1 MSSLTNQDR
10 RSCLPDLIQ
19 RGKSIF
25 PPIYKGKGSVFR
37 LADGTVLKTGP
48 AWQIRAE
55 EDAMRLVASHTSI
68 PIPRIYDV
76 WFEGDK
82 GFIIMEF
89 IEGENLRRAYFTT
102 LTEDQRRRVCRTLA
116 GYLEQLRLIPL
127 PPPASDWRIGAANGG
142 PFREACLSWANEPL
156 GPFPSLSAFN
166 DYRVSLYDKF
176 GRIHPPVAVR
186 LAELRGA
193 MADDDQR
200 VVFTHADLHRDNVI
214 IRVRAEDS
222 DVDVAAILDWG
233 CAGWRPIFWEA
244 YKVMWLAPGPG
255 IWKEE
260 LVDRLW
266 AGMEKEREREVELS
280 MFANTMPPR

>member
-1 MSSLTNQDR
+1 
-10 RSCLPDLIQ
+10 
-19 RGKSIF
+19 
-25 PPIYKGKGSVFR
+25 
-37 LADGTVLKTGP
+37 
-48 AWQIRAE
+48 
-55 EDAMRLVASHTSI
+55 
-68 PIPRIYDV
+68 
-76 WFEGDK
+76 
-82 GFIIMEF
+82 MEF

-102 LTEDQRRRVCRTLA
+102 LTEDQRR
-116 GYLEQLRLIPL
+116 QLRLIPL

-186 LAELRGA
+186 LAELRRA

-214 IRVRAEDS
+214 IRVSED

-244 YKVMWLAPGPG
+244 GSVVSWYHMHSQVGLHSHCVADQSESALK
-255 IWKEE
+255 K
-260 LVDRLW
+260 
-266 AGMEKEREREVELS
+266 
-280 MFANTMPPR
+280 